1 MKLSVIKGIV
11 WGAVFFIAVVIFGIM
26 TNRGNMDMTAK
37 MEEASLPLVY
47 LDVADREVN
56 CLYGHLDPI
65 KTAYIQNC
73 ITPLPKDRT
82 LKMRLVENGDAI
94 TKIGYELRSI
104 DGLRLIESNT
114 ISEYESKE
122 NEISVELKFK
132 DLLEENT
139 EYMLV
144 LVLETED
151 EPTVYYY
158 SKIVIC
164 DNEYIGESIDF
175 VTDFHNK
182 TYDKEAAK
190 SLTKYLESS
199 SSADNSNFYSV
210 DIHSSFE
217 QVTWGSLAPTEEL
230 EPIITILEVNDSI
243 SSYELDYVVSNTEE
257 KTTNY
262 YRVSEYF
269 RVRHTD
275 TRIYLLE
282 YERTMEKMF
291 EPKTE
296 NYDSAKIIL
305 GIGDTNIDLSES
317 DDGKNLAFVT
327 ADRLFAF
334 NITDE
339 KMSLLFS
346 FYDPQDMSVAE
357 LNDEHDIKILNVDET
372 GNITFMV
379 YGYMNRGIHEGQ
391 IGVAVYTYNSLS
403 SVVSEQVYIPYS
415 KSYDILKKDI
425 EELSYINR
433 NQKLYLALE
442 KAIYEINI
450 TEKTY
455 KILATELEAGEC
467 KISETGRMVVWQDSL
482 ENDYTAKKLYLMDL
496 STEKIM
502 EINAED
508 EENIRAL
515 GFIGE
520 DLVYGLANKEDIIT
534 NEKDETVFHMHSV
547 IIQNE
552 TGFILK
558 LYKQEDIYVT
568 DATIE
573 GDMIHLTRSEK
584 VIDEDVVTF
593 KKIMDDQIVSAKENT
608 SGDNYVETGYSNLYK
623 TFVRIIID
631 GKITAKDVQYL
642 EPEQELYEGDKS
654 LYVSFE
660 NEYERYYVYN
670 AKELLDIYDKEADA
684 VKYAVDN
691 NAWVVNDYGNYVWR
705 KESRSTRNQIMAIKA
720 NTVTE
725 DKNSLSVCMDTI
737 LSYEGIMR
745 NTSYMLEQ
753 GQSVKQILS
762 ENLENVQ
769 VLELTGCSLDNML
782 YYVNMDIPVMVR
794 LGARKA
800 VLVTGFNDSEVVIM
814 DPDNGTLSKVKKKQA
829 ENMFIEA
836 GSYYITYVPTN

>member
-139 EYMLV
+139 EYTLV

-230 EPIITILEVNDSI
+230 DPIITILEVNDSI

-275 TRIYLLE
+275 TRMYLLE

-346 FYDPQDMSVAE
+346 FYDPQDISVAE

-725 DKNSLSVCMDTI
+725 DKNSLGVCMDTI